1 MDTIGVGTEKG
12 APIPMRK
19 NGVLMSYKK
28 DMEGEVVITKLNK
41 TYLENISQKTDGK
54 FIAGSVTGEVIE
66 EVIEILKNTEKKEF
80 DTQKFSEFEDQFQW
94 FIFFG
99 FIFLV
104 MDVLM
109 KDGKTMWLKK
119 LNLLN
124 EK

>member
-1 MDTIGVGTEKG
+1 
-12 APIPMRK
+12 
-19 NGVLMSYKK
+19 MSYKK

-41 TYLENISQKTDGK
+41 TYLENISLKTDGK

-119 LNLLN
+119 LNLFN

>member
-1 MDTIGVGTEKG
+1 
-12 APIPMRK
+12 
-19 NGVLMSYKK
+19 MSYKK

-66 EVIEILKNTEKKEF
+66 EVKEILKNTEKKEF

-109 KDGKTMWLKK
+109 KDRKHYSQ
-119 LNLLN
+119 
-124 EK
+124 